1 MRLGSSTACAMNI
14 RTTEHQAAPVRATL
28 EPGSATVIAGY
39 GLAIAKALEHYGVD
53 GRRVLA
59 AAGISESLYNDPLKR
74 LPFATIT
81 RLYDVCT
88 RTTGDPYFGLTVARC
103 MQVST
108 LHALGFGL
116 LASTS
121 LMDFC
126 ARVQRYFHLVSQ
138 SARVE
143 IVMRGAEVHFRSV
156 PLVAVSAQ
164 TQDAWLGMMCRLMR
178 MLYREDF
185 RPLAVEFAHAMPDP
199 GDDVYVRFFS
209 APVRFDCDAATLV
222 LSRADMDAS
231 LHGACPELAQFN
243 DNLAANYIAKLDRS
257 DTVTNVRARIVELLP
272 SGTCTRSDVATAL
285 CMSTSGLQ
293 QRLMERG
300 TSFHAL
306 LNDIR
311 RELAC
316 GYLRQSGVSVTEIT
330 FLLGFSDVSN
340 FTRAFKRWTGASPT
354 RFRASLRTMSV

>member
-1 MRLGSSTACAMNI
+1 MNI
-14 RTTEHQAAPVRATL
+14 RARDHEAAPVGTAL
-28 EPGSATVIAGY
+28 GPGSATVIAGY

-53 GRRVLA
+53 SRRVLT
-59 AAGISESLYNDPLKR
+59 AAGIGESLYNDPLER
-74 LPFATIT
+74 LPVATIT
-81 RLYDVCT
+81 RLYDICT
-88 RTTGDPYFGLTVARC
+88 HTTGDPYFGLTVATC

-126 ARVQRYFHLVSQ
+126 ARVQRYFRLVSQ
-138 SARVE
+138 SARIE

-164 TQDAWLGMMCRLMR
+164 TQDAWLGMMYRLMR

-185 RPLAVEFAHAMPDP
+185 RPLAVELVHAMPDP
-199 GDDVYVRFFS
+199 GDDIYVRFFG
-209 APVRFDCDAATLV
+209 APVRFDRDAATLI
-222 LSRADMDAS
+222 LSRADMDVA
-231 LHGACPELAQFN
+231 LHSACPELAQLN
-243 DNLAANYIAKLDRS
+243 DNLAASYIAKLDRS
-257 DTVTNVRARIVELLP
+257 DTIANVRARIVELLP
-272 SGTCTRSDVATAL
+272 SGKCSRSDVATAL

-293 QRLMERG
+293 QQLMKRD
-300 TSFHAL
+300 TSFQAL
-306 LNDIR
+306 LDDIR

-340 FTRAFKRWTGASPT
+340 FTRAFKRWTGTSPT
-354 RFRASLRTMSV
+354 RFRASLRTMSA